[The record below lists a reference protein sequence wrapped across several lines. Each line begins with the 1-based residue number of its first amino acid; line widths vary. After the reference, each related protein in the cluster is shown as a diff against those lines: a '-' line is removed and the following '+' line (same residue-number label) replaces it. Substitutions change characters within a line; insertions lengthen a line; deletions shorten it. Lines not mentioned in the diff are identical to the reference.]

1 MYHPFILKTMNRIFI
16 TLALL
21 LVSQMTFAQ
30 TTDKL
35 IQALNKV
42 EDTEVFEFPSVI
54 VKMMN
59 KGWKDKTKIESQTI
73 ISNETHP
80 REFCEQLEVELKK
93 LLDNG
98 YKLNE
103 QATPEGDTMQSYVLG
118 DDKFAHEVVYCLV
131 GKGAL
136 PMIITMKG
144 KIDYNSLKGD
154 FSKRPTVDINFLK
167 RAEEIMSN
175 MF

>member
-1 MYHPFILKTMNRIFI
+1 MNRIFI

-42 EDTEVFEFPSVI
+42 EDTEVFEFPSAI
-54 VKMMN
+54 IEMMN
-59 KGWKDKTKIESQTI
+59 KDKKGDTKIESQTL

-98 YKLNE
+98 FKLNE
-103 QATPEGDTMQSYVLG
+103 QASTEETTMKSYILG
-118 DDKFAHEVVYCLV
+118 DDKYVYGMVSCLV
-131 GKGAL
+131 GKATV
-136 PMIITMKG
+136 PMVITIKG
-144 KIDYNSLKGD
+144 KIDNNNLKGD
-154 FSKRPTVDINFLK
+154 LNKQPLIDMEFIKRLEK
-167 RAEEIMSN
+167 IMGK
-175 MF
+175 ML